1 MRNEYQI
8 QKNTTCKGQI
18 FTIKNTLSLS
28 EEISSIYTLGCLTD
42 LGYNVGLTKTVFLS
56 SNRKKISI
64 CVTHT
69 HTPLPPGP
77 VLETLYTLS
86 NFISIQTRKTPPVL
100 RQENWGKHWAANRA
114 QAGLTGSFYSK
125 FHVFV
130 LSLSPKSLRNLVST
144 IFTSFCFQ
152 SPLDIKEIKPVNPKG
167 NHPWIS
173 LTDAQTKASVFWP
186 PDGKSR
192 LTGKDIDALWERLKA
207 EGEERDRGW
216 DGWMASPIQ

>member
-1 MRNEYQI
+1 M
-8 QKNTTCKGQI
+8 
-18 FTIKNTLSLS
+18 
-28 EEISSIYTLGCLTD
+28 
-42 LGYNVGLTKTVFLS
+42 
-56 SNRKKISI
+56 
-64 CVTHT
+64 
-69 HTPLPPGP
+69 
-77 VLETLYTLS
+77 LS
-86 NFISIQTRKTPPVL
+86 NFILIQTCKTSPIL

-167 NHPWIS
+167 NQPWI
-173 LTDAQTKASVFWP
+173 LTGRTGAQTKASVFWP

-192 LTGKDIDALWERLKA
+192 LMGKDIDALWERLKA
-207 EGEERDRGW
+207 EGEEGDRGS
-216 DGWMASPIQ
+216 DGWMASPIQQTWTWANLGKDQEAWSAVVHGVAKSWTWLGNWTTKKYSLAYFLPTREGSPHLLTLWATHSLLQLGFSGPSKSSSKKQH